1 MARIEIDGDSLRV
14 DMVGLDK
21 VLALKSSIEISLDHV
36 RSAELA
42 PEAAR
47 GYHGLRLP
55 GTYLPGVI
63 TAGSFFNGQW
73 LFFDVHDA
81 SKAVKIDLDH
91 EHYAALIVEVP
102 DPETT
107 VTAVNAAIAAHP
119 GRGPGLP

>member
-1 MARIEIDGDSLRV
+1 MARIEIEGDTLQV
-14 DMVGLDK
+14 AMVGLDK
-21 VLALKSSIEISLDHV
+21 ILALKSTIEIPLDHV

-42 PEAAR
+42 PAAAH
-47 GYHGLRLP
+47 GYHGLRMP

-102 DPETT
+102 DPEAT
-107 VTAVNAAIAAHP
+107 VTAITGAI
-119 GRGPGLP
+119 GDRLSRGA

>member
-1 MARIEIDGDSLRV
+1 MARIEIDGDTLRV

-21 VLALKSSIEISLDHV
+21 VLALKSSIEIPLDHV

-42 PEAAR
+42 PEAAH
-47 GYHGLRLP
+47 GYHGVRFP

-91 EHYAALIVEVP
+91 EHYAALVVEVE
-102 DPETT
+102 DAGAT
-107 VTAVNAAIAAHP
+107 VTAIASALAARPA
-119 GRGPGLP
+119 RGPAA

>member
-14 DMVGLDK
+14 DVVGLDK
-21 VLALKSSIEISLDHV
+21 VLALKSSIEIPLNHV
-36 RSAELA
+36 LAAELA
-42 PEAAR
+42 PDAAR

-55 GTYLPGVI
+55 GTYFPGVI

-102 DPETT
+102 DPAAT
-107 VTAVNAAIAAHP
+107 VTAITGAIGARLS
-119 GRGPGLP
+119 RGV